1 MQDALRTFQADCIA
15 AFSDVTSTDELEAT
29 RVAFLGRKGRLVS
42 MLASLPSLEEE
53 ARRKI
58 GALANEVKKTAE
70 GAYAAAKAR
79 VEQAEAAARSRDEW
93 IDITLPGAS
102 PALGHL

>member
-15 AFSDVTSTDELEAT
+15 AFAAITSSDELEAT

-53 ARRKI
+53 ARRL
-58 GALANEVKKTAE
+58 GAAQIQ
-70 GAYAAAKAR
+70 R
-79 VEQAEAAARSRDEW
+79 VEEETRR
-93 IDITLPGAS
+93 
-102 PALGHL
+102 